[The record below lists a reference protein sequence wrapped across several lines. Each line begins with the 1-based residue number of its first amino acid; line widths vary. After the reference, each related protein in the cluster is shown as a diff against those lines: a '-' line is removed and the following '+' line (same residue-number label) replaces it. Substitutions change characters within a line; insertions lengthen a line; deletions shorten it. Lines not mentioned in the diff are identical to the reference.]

1 MVIVRE
7 YVYGASLASCVAEAG
22 YMGEV
27 AAAHVVADVCDAV
40 ATLHELGIVHRDV
53 SPKNVILS
61 PRGAVLI
68 DLGIA
73 RTYVEGAQRDTTR
86 LGTWGFASPEQ
97 YGFAQTDGRSD
108 VYSIGCLLG
117 YMLTGVTP
125 DAEGYAAALADSAV
139 VRPELRRIVEK
150 ACSFEPSER
159 YQSAGALRA
168 VVLQAV
174 PDAVAT
180 SDSWTSGAA
189 TLPNARGDNYLTLV
203 TPVQLFGAFRVS
215 DGTRKLGSIAVAL
228 LGVFLGAL
236 FVLAASQAITFPG
249 QQYPVTL
256 MLLMLFI
263 GAYLALLCVVE
274 APAAILG
281 AGKYGGGRHSGAS
294 ARLAI
299 LGKWALFGASVLGV
313 AFFALLIFAVVLNV

>member
-1 MVIVRE
+1 M
-7 YVYGASLASCVAEAG
+7 
-22 YMGEV
+22 
-27 AAAHVVADVCDAV
+27 
-40 ATLHELGIVHRDV
+40 
-53 SPKNVILS
+53 
-61 PRGAVLI
+61 
-68 DLGIA
+68 
-73 RTYVEGAQRDTTR
+73 
-86 LGTWGFASPEQ
+86 
-97 YGFAQTDGRSD
+97 
-108 VYSIGCLLG
+108 
-117 YMLTGVTP
+117 
-125 DAEGYAAALADSAV
+125 
-139 VRPELRRIVEK
+139 
-150 ACSFEPSER
+150 
-159 YQSAGALRA
+159 
-168 VVLQAV
+168 